1 MQETLAR
8 SARRERRADVTR
20 ERLYQA
26 ALDEFRRVGFDRAN
40 VASIARA
47 AGVSRP
53 SFYFHFPTKEHVLLE
68 LQWHLAVP
76 VVERVRGCD
85 SLRAALFEFV
95 DGLVAAEAIV
105 EDPEVYR
112 DMLRIYVRRPEWLP
126 LEDDQLPMVM
136 EVRRWFDEGQ
146 RSGELRDGLT
156 AEQGSRLFL
165 TGVFGLMIGTA
176 ETGESRRDDLR
187 KLVTLFLDG
196 GGS

>member
-1 MQETLAR
+1 MRGSLAT
-8 SARRERRADVTR
+8 SARRERRAEVTR
-20 ERLYQA
+20 ERLYRA

-76 VVERVRGCD
+76 VVERLLGCD
-85 SLRAALFEFV
+85 SLHAALSEFV
-95 DGLVAAEAIV
+95 EGLIAAEASV

-126 LEDDQLPMVM
+126 LEDDQLPMVT
-136 EVRRWFDEGQ
+136 EVRRWFEEGQ
-146 RSGELRDGLT
+146 RSGELRDGLS

-165 TGVFGLMIGTA
+165 TGVFGVLIGSA
-176 ETGESRRDDLR
+176 ESGESRRDDLR
-187 KLVTLFLDG
+187 KLVSLFLDG
-196 GGS
+196 DGS